1 MNKSKTFTTEHVII
15 ASLMLAFA
23 IACAIIFKA
32 QSEVNTLTNE
42 NLELRQRVLDANDE
56 ISALEHELHSA
67 ENMIGDWATFEYNE
81 YLEEMCLKY
90 GYVHTIHALN
100 PIEGDSVL
108 SKKITIHGDW

>member
-15 ASLMLAFA
+15 ATLMIAFF

-42 NLELRQRVLDANDE
+42 NLELRQRVVDANDE

-67 ENMIGDWATFEYNE
+67 RNMIGDWTTFEYNE
-81 YLEEMCLKY
+81 YLEELCLRFNY
-90 GYVHTIHALN
+90 THTIYAIN
-100 PIEGDSVL
+100 PIEGDSIL
-108 SKKITIHGDW
+108 QKKITIHGDW